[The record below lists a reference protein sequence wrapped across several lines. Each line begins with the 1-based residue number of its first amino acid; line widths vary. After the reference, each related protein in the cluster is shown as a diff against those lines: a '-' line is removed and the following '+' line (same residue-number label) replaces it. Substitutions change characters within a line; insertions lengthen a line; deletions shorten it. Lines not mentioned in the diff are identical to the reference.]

1 MSAHSARAGA
11 APSAV
16 HAPRLHGHLP
26 VLDGVRGLAVLLV
39 VFFHTTHLSDQ
50 SALGRATWWLAGA
63 GWTGVDLFFVLSGF
77 LITGILWEAKGQTY
91 YFRNFYARRLLRIF
105 PLYYATLAVSFLVLP
120 HLAGRLN
127 LDERITTDGAV
138 WYLLYLSNFYQL
150 WVDTTHPIL
159 GVVWSL
165 AIEEQFYIV
174 WPFLIAAV
182 SYKGAIRL
190 CLGTIALA
198 VLVRVGLTLYGA
210 SEEST
215 YVVTLCRVDSLAL
228 GALLSLVMRHPE
240 GLGLSAFPWMRWAP
254 LLALPIV
261 VAAIALPVGPAF
273 KTVVRT
279 GGYTAVGILYTLL
292 VYRVVTAKPGSL
304 LNRVFSNR
312 MLLTY
317 GKYSYAIYLVHSPL
331 DAILRRTVLKTPFPQ
346 VAGSDFPMQLL
357 FYAVALVL
365 SLGLALVSWNV
376 FEKHFLK
383 LKDFF
388 PYSPPATASAP
399 AASLPAGA
407 DGLSGPTKAPPIS
420 RVG

>member
-1 MSAHSARAGA
+1 MSAHSARPDAGA
-11 APSAV
+11 PAV
-16 HAPRLHGHLP
+16 PAPRLHGHLP

-50 SALGRATWWLAGA
+50 SVAGRATWWLAGA

-91 YFRNFYARRLLRIF
+91 YFRNFYARRFLRIF
-105 PLYYATLAVSFLVLP
+105 PLYYAALAVSFLVLP
-120 HLAGRLN
+120 PLVGRLH

-182 SYKGAIRL
+182 SYRGAIRL

-198 VLVRVGLTLYGA
+198 ILVRVGLTLWGA

-215 YVVTLCRVDSLAL
+215 YVVTFCRVDSLAL
-228 GALLSLVMRHPE
+228 GALLSLALRHPE
-240 GLGLSAFPWMRWAP
+240 GKGLSAFPWMRYAP
-254 LLALPIV
+254 WLALPV
-261 VAAIALPVGPAF
+261 VAAAIALPVGPAF
-273 KTVVRT
+273 KTVIRT

-292 VYRVVTAKPGSL
+292 VYKVVSAERGSL
-304 LNRVFSNR
+304 LNRVLSNR
-312 MLLTY
+312 VLLTY

-331 DAILRRTVLKTPFPQ
+331 DAILRRTVLKTPLKQ
-346 VAGSDFPMQLL
+346 VAGSDFPMQVV
-357 FYAVALVL
+357 FYLVAASL
-365 SLGLALVSWNV
+365 SLGLALVSWNL

-383 LKDFF
+383 LKDYF
-388 PYSPPATASAP
+388 PYSERPAP
-399 AASLPAGA
+399 APAPASVASGSPGTAG
-407 DGLSGPTKAPPIS
+407 
-420 RVG
+420 

>member
-1 MSAHSARAGA
+1 MSSHLARPDAAASA
-11 APSAV
+11 AP
-16 HAPRLHGHLP
+16 APRLHGHLP

-50 SALGRATWWLAGA
+50 SVAGKATWWLAGA

-91 YFRNFYARRLLRIF
+91 YFRNFYARRVLRIF
-105 PLYYATLAVSFLVLP
+105 PLYYAALAVSFLVLP
-120 HLAGRLN
+120 SLAGRLN

-198 VLVRVGLTLYGA
+198 VAVRVGLTLAGA

-215 YVVTLCRVDSLAL
+215 YVVTFCRVDSLAL
-228 GALLSLVMRHPE
+228 GALLSLALRHPE
-240 GLGLSAFPWMRWAP
+240 GKGLSAFPWMRWAP
-254 LLALPIV
+254 WLALPV
-261 VAAIALPVGPAF
+261 VAAMIALPMGPAF

-279 GGYTAVGILYTLL
+279 GGYTAVGILYTVL
-292 VYRVVTAKPGSL
+292 VYRVVAAKPGSVL
-304 LNRVFSNR
+304 HRVFSNR
-312 MLLTY
+312 VLLTY

-331 DAILRRTVLKTPFPQ
+331 DAILRRTVLKTPLQQ
-346 VAGSDFPMQLL
+346 VAGSDFPMQLV
-357 FYAVALVL
+357 FYVVAAVL
-365 SLGLALVSWNV
+365 SWGLALVSWNL

-383 LKDFF
+383 LKDYF
-388 PYSPPATASAP
+388 PYSERPAP
-399 AASLPAGA
+399 APVPVSTGSSGAAS
-407 DGLSGPTKAPPIS
+407 
-420 RVG
+420 

>member
-1 MSAHSARAGA
+1 MSSDYARPDA
-11 APSAV
+11 APAA

-50 SALGRATWWLAGA
+50 SVAGRATWWLAGA

-91 YFRNFYARRLLRIF
+91 YFRNFYARRVLRIF
-105 PLYYATLAVSFLVLP
+105 PLYYAALAVSFLVLP
-120 HLAGRLN
+120 SLAGRLN

-138 WYLLYLSNFYQL
+138 WYLLYFSNFYQL
-150 WVDTTHPIL
+150 FIDTTHPIL

-190 CLGTIALA
+190 CLGTIAMA
-198 VLVRVGLTLYGA
+198 VAVRVGLTLYGA

-215 YVVTLCRVDSLAL
+215 YVVTFCRVDSLAL
-228 GALLSLVMRHPE
+228 GALLSLALRQPE
-240 GLGLSAFPWMRWAP
+240 GKGLSAFPWMRWAP
-254 LLALPIV
+254 WLALPIV
-261 VAAIALPVGPAF
+261 AAVIVLPVGPAF
-273 KTVVRT
+273 KTVLRT
-279 GGYTAVGILYTLL
+279 GGYTAVGILYTVL
-292 VYRVVTAKPGSL
+292 VYRVVSAKPGTL
-304 LNRVFSNR
+304 LHRFFSNR
-312 MLLTY
+312 VLLMY

-331 DAILRRTVLKTPFPQ
+331 DAILRRTVLKTPLKE
-346 VAGSDFPMQLL
+346 VGGSDFPMQLL
-357 FYAVALVL
+357 FYVVAASL
-365 SLGLALVSWNV
+365 SLGIALVSWNL

-383 LKDFF
+383 LKDYF
-388 PYSPPATASAP
+388 PYSERPAP
-399 AASLPAGA
+399 APTPAPSSTPGAAS
-407 DGLSGPTKAPPIS
+407 
-420 RVG
+420 